1 MITKNMREMINM
13 STEIRELKD
22 DELAAAS
29 GGNFLIPIRDLSE
42 AAPIPHADVSPFE
55 HQNHGRHEQ

>member
-1 MITKNMREMINM
+1 MINM